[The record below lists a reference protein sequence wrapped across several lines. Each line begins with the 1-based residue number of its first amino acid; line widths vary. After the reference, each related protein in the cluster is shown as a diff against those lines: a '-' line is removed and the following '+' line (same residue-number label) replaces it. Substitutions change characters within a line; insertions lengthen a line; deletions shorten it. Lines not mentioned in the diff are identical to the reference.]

1 MEKVVLGGLI
11 MFYLQYT
18 SVFLSK
24 KNSAR
29 SKCHTF
35 AGESGGRSDE
45 RHTSNHR
52 RGGDDAT
59 FGASEKGINWGMPK
73 PCNTN

>member
-1 MEKVVLGGLI
+1 MLRPPIYFSFFV
-11 MFYLQYT
+11 
-18 SVFLSK
+18 K

-52 RGGDDAT
+52 GGGDDAT
-59 FGASEKGINWGMPK
+59 FGAFEKGIN
-73 PCNTN
+73 